1 MPAADNILIYGFN
14 QNIERYV
21 LSNKARDI
29 MQRLYNLNKTRK
41 VKELG
46 YVGLDMDLE
55 NVSIK
60 ISLAK
65 TSQDLPSN

>member
-1 MPAADNILIYGFN
+1 
-14 QNIERYV
+14 
-21 LSNKARDI
+21 